1 MRSLD
6 LMFINLKF
14 EILLLN
20 LLAYSF
26 LSVALIFS
34 ESISVQAHRP
44 HASSLFDNDTPNE
57 WLGMQ

>member
-1 MRSLD
+1 
-6 LMFINLKF
+6 MFINLKF

-26 LSVALIFS
+26 LSVALTFS